1 MKRIRRF
8 GVTILLIETLASVA
22 GCLPMA
28 QEPIGQPGVLPA
40 AIECQVFYRPSIP
53 NSLEGTTITLE
64 EDHARETISFAE
76 MTFQA
81 QYTVDQGEGRSLSI
95 LVADAGTGEEIVRHL
110 YQIDSAKGL
119 SNQFVGG
126 HGFTGLAYFY
136 HPTSTAELQYF
147 CQAR

>member
-1 MKRIRRF
+1 MKRIRRLGF
-8 GVTILLIETLASVA
+8 AILLIGALSLAA
-22 GCLPMA
+22 GCVPVA
-28 QEPIGQPGVLPA
+28 SEPVGGSGLLPA
-40 AIECQVFYRPSIP
+40 AIECQVFYRPSIS
-53 NSLEGTTITLE
+53 NSLEGTVITLE
-64 EDHARETISFAE
+64 EANAREAIAFAE

-147 CQAR
+147 CEAR